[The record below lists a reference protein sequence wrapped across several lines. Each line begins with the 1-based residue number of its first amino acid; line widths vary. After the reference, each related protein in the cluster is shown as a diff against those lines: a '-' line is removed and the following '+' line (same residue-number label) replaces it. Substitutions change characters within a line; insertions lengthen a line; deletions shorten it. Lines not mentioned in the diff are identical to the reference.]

1 MLDHTLN
8 FLLSQVN
15 DHLGTR
21 YPSKEPHVVLS
32 GLSTLEGT
40 TPPEIVN
47 RVVMSLINVE
57 REGAAGSAGIPVRT
71 ESGAFV
77 RTSPALNLKNFTP
90 ASRDT
95 SAPMHRRID
104 GCIEGQVIAVDR
116 FGNAITNLVGRL
128 GGTLELNG
136 TMLPVRRSYADV
148 DTGAPAAL
156 VGSTGLIEIAVREGS
171 GAERFGLHRGS
182 KVVLHPR

>member
-1 MLDHTLN
+1 MLDHTLS

-57 REGAAGSAGIPVRT
+57 REGAAGSTGVPVRT

-77 RTSPALNLKNFTP
+77 RTSQALNLNLYILVS
-90 ASRDT
+90 AS
-95 SAPMHRRID
+95 
-104 GCIEGQVIAVDR
+104 
-116 FGNAITNLVGRL
+116 FGNYVEALKLLSAVL
-128 GGTLELNG
+128 GYFSGEAG
-136 TMLPVRRSYADV
+136 VQCAERGVVP
-148 DTGAPAAL
+148 
-156 VGSTGLIEIAVREGS
+156 EGS
-171 GAERFGLHRGS
+171 RSVDDGDRQPG
-182 KVVLHPR
+182 HPATEQRVGEFRR